1 MDLLQ
6 KPQLITH
13 AHKSLNFTLYDTR
26 WIPHS
31 ARFVV
36 LGSHPRGTGALQI
49 YELTR
54 GDANILKEVMCFTDS
69 CKSLVVIF
77 YSRLKNGRHSNAAH
91 LARELFK
98 NVI

>member
-1 MDLLQ
+1 MDLWE

-13 AHKSLNFTLYDTR
+13 VQKSLNFTLYDAR

-31 ARFVV
+31 ARFVI

-54 GDANILKEVMCFTDS
+54 GDAKLLKEVVTLEGKIDQ
-69 CKSLVVIF
+69 
-77 YSRLKNGRHSNAAH
+77 
-91 LARELFK
+91 
-98 NVI
+98 